1 MMTPDKAV
9 RLFYMLLGDAVV
21 TPSIRKPIS
30 WALYRT
36 WKVFDMQEVVHRADH
51 PEVRE
56 AIQRLDEAEQDYY
69 ISTEYLQA
77 IRMAKE
83 ALIEKEASDAGN
95 NNSNQ

>member
-9 RLFYMLLGDAVV
+9 RLFYTMLGDAMVRRYI
-21 TPSIRKPIS
+21 TKPIS

-36 WKVFDMQEVVHRADH
+36 WEIIDDAESARVVGMDTQ
-51 PEVRE
+51 E
-56 AIQRLDEAEQDYY
+56 AIRLLDEAERDYY
-69 ISTEYLQA
+69 VGTEYLHA

-95 NNSNQ
+95 DNRNQ